1 MHSGIDM
8 LKTLFQSRLA
18 DIVLTLILKMSGVC
32 ESAAW
37 CCGPLGAVLFF
48 LFVGVVVSL
57 HSDIKR
63 SAFVDSVIMKRLLL
77 NQATILQNL

>member
-18 DIVLTLILKMSGVC
+18 DNIVLTLILKMSGLF

-37 CCGPLGAVLFF
+37 CCGPLGAVLFSFFFF
-48 LFVGVVVSL
+48 LFVGGGVS
-57 HSDIKR
+57 
-63 SAFVDSVIMKRLLL
+63 
-77 NQATILQNL
+77 